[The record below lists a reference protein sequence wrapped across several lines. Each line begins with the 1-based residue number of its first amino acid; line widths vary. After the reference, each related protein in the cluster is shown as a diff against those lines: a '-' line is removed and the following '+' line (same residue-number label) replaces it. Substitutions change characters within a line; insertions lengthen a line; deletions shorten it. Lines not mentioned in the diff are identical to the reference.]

1 MREFNKRDN
10 YDEHMDKEVIDLCN
24 VMNSLPGIKTSE
36 SCSGHGK
43 TPLNIFFKVT
53 DLEGLFFLM
62 RCIDRRYW
70 KYGNIWKVDISV
82 GDTFNGSY
90 LPIIYLLSSNKS
102 KGEEAYKQSQSL
114 IENLNYYLNHKNFLE
129 YYNINLDK
137 FEYKDD

>member
-82 GDTFNGSY
+82 GDMFNDSY

-102 KGEEAYKQSQSL
+102 KGEEAYEQSQSL